1 MIEFPDLSWRD
12 YELIDS
18 GGGEK
23 LERFGPYVLCRPE
36 PKALWDSSLPRS
48 EWDRLAHTRFKP
60 GAGFG
65 KAGKE
70 DSGTWERLRKMDDQ
84 WWIRYAF
91 CTSPDQREIKERSD
105 SGGFGGNAPRP
116 LGVQG
121 DNRPSGRAEEF
132 ALRLGLT
139 SFKHV
144 GVFPEQAP
152 NWDFIYR
159 KCRSMQAPKVLNLFA
174 YTGAA
179 SLAARAAGAEVTHL
193 DSVRQVV
200 TWARGNMERSGMDG
214 IRWVVEDAMKFALR
228 ESRRGHLYDGIIL
241 DPPAYGHGPDG
252 EKWKLDECLF
262 EMLRTV
268 ASILKPQASFVVLN
282 LYSNGYSAAL
292 GETLVREA
300 FGLTGARS
308 ADSVPEGLRVT
319 DFASLIPA
327 SGRMPTIP
335 LHPQRTEGRS
345 PLTPPVA
352 DAPEPQFSDRSI
364 GAVPEGLGV
373 ADRLRPRSREWEGP
387 APSGVGGM
395 SEAKSVT
402 PSPSGTV
409 ITSGELAL
417 NDSFGKVLPLSIVVR
432 LEK

>member
-1 MIEFPDLSWRD
+1 MIEFPDISWKD
-12 YELIDS
+12 YELLDS
-18 GGGEK
+18 GDGEK
-23 LERFGPYVLCRPE
+23 LERFGSYVLSRPE
-36 PKALWDSSLPRS
+36 PKALWTKSLPQS
-48 EWDRLAHTRFKP
+48 EWARLSHTHFKP

-65 KAGKE
+65 RAGKE
-70 DSGTWERLRKMDDQ
+70 DSGTWERLRAMDDQ
-84 WWIRYAF
+84 WWIRYALP
-91 CTSPDQREIKERSD
+91 SPEAGIS
-105 SGGFGGNAPRP
+105 
-116 LGVQG
+116 
-121 DNRPSGRAEEF
+121 
-132 ALRLGLT
+132 LRLGLT

-152 NWDFIYR
+152 NWDFIYN
-159 KCRSMQAPKVLNLFA
+159 KCRSMESPKVLNLFA

-200 TWARGNMERSGMDG
+200 TWARGNMERSGLDG
-214 IRWVVEDAMKFALR
+214 VRWVVEDAMKFAAR
-228 ESRRGHLYDGIIL
+228 ECRRGHLYDGIIL

-268 ASILKPQASFVVLN
+268 ATILAPHGFVVLN

-300 FGLTGARS
+300 FG
-308 ADSVPEGLRVT
+308 
-319 DFASLIPA
+319 IP
-327 SGRMPTIP
+327 GRPA
-335 LHPQRTEGRS
+335 
-345 PLTPPVA
+345 VA
-352 DAPEPQFSDRSI
+352 APR
-364 GAVPEGLGV
+364 
-373 ADRLRPRSREWEGP
+373 
-387 APSGVGGM
+387 
-395 SEAKSVT
+395 
-402 PSPSGTV
+402 